1 MREILFR
8 GKRADTGEWIYGD
21 LRQDADLESAYI
33 GGWDYFTADYAL
45 QREPFEYP
53 VSPET
58 VSQFTGLTD
67 RNGEKIFEG
76 DIIAYRKGCLAVSF
90 DFASFGFLF
99 EGYNGEEGYSHV
111 IPFNDYENGIYIDR
125 KTYQIDY
132 EIVGNVL
139 DNSDLLKGE

>member
-8 GKRADTGEWIYGD
+8 GKRTDNGEWVYGNYAHTD
-21 LRQDADLESAYI
+21 CYIKHNDYI
-33 GGWDYFTADYAL
+33 GQNNPL
-45 QREPFEYP
+45 EYM
-53 VSPET
+53 VNPET
-58 VSQFTGLTD
+58 VGQYTGLTD
-67 RNGEKIFEG
+67 KNGKKIFDG

-132 EIVGNVL
+132 EIIGNVF
-139 DNSDLLKGE
+139 DNSDLLKKP

>member
-8 GKRADTGEWIYGD
+8 GKRADTGEWIEGYYVVLFRWTGD
-21 LRQDADLESAYI
+21 KNPTPAIQVADCYS
-33 GGWDYFTADYAL
+33 F
-45 QREPFEYP
+45 REII
-53 VSPET
+53 PET
-58 VSQFTGLTD
+58 VGQYTGLKD
-67 RNGEKIFEG
+67 KNGKKIFEG

-99 EGYNGEEGYSHV
+99 EGCNGEEGYSHV

-132 EIVGNVL
+132 EIVGNVF
-139 DNSDLLKGE
+139 DNPELLNQ

>member
-8 GKRADTGEWIYGD
+8 AKRADSGTWIEGTYLND
-21 LRQDADLESAYI
+21 EEIAYI
-33 GGWDYFTADYAL
+33 SGFIYNDTIFG
-45 QREPFEYP
+45 FEKILFKCQ
-53 VSPET
+53 VIPET
-58 VSQFTGLTD
+58 VSQFTGLYD
-67 RNGEKIFEG
+67 KNGVRIFEG

-132 EIVGNVL
+132 EIVGNVF

>member
-8 GKRADTGEWIYGD
+8 GKRTDNGEWCYGHLYKNYFGD
-21 LRQDADLESAYI
+21 WVIVNEKSRLIVNDKTI
-33 GGWDYFTADYAL
+33 GQY
-45 QREPFEYP
+45 
-53 VSPET
+53 
-58 VSQFTGLTD
+58 TGLTD
-67 RNGEKIFEG
+67 KNGKKIFEG

-132 EIVGNVL
+132 EIVGNVF

>member
-8 GKRADTGEWIYGD
+8 GKRTDNGEWCYGHLYKNYFGD
-21 LRQDADLESAYI
+21 WVIVNEKSRLIVNDKTI
-33 GGWDYFTADYAL
+33 GQY
-45 QREPFEYP
+45 
-53 VSPET
+53 
-58 VSQFTGLTD
+58 TGLTD
-67 RNGEKIFEG
+67 KNGRKIFEG

-132 EIVGNVL
+132 EIVGNVF